1 MSFSRRELLKSL
13 GRAAVALPVL
23 PSLLPSSAQAQ
34 AATPPLRFVFLMNRN
49 GQMERNF
56 YPTVPGT
63 QVQPEIYSARLAD
76 LSGNVS
82 QVFGPAYDTLKT
94 KMTILRGLDLTSSTS
109 DHCRTSFLCASQPA
123 AGSGAEGDEPRF
135 GASVDWLIERS
146 SSFYASAPRL
156 RAMRFSVSPGRGFSF
171 SNVNGTPASLPYLA
185 TDQGLFNNV
194 FAGFTG
200 GGPVVVDPAAR
211 RSAVIDATL
220 ARFQLLQ
227 ANRRLSATD
236 KQRLQ
241 QHADH
246 LTGIKSGLMTTQPTM
261 CTPPSST
268 PFWRSGEP
276 LRKKY
281 ENVNDIIV
289 AAFTCDITRIASV
302 YIEDF
307 DDTNTDY
314 SYFHGLSH
322 ADEASDPG
330 ARTASA
336 NANRWIADRV
346 AHLINKL
353 DSTLDV
359 NGRPMLENTIV
370 VWGNEISNY
379 WHRGESMPTMI
390 AGGGGKFAMGLYLDY
405 RQRPFKHYANRGD
418 FPAVGRP
425 YTQLLCSLMRAAGLQ
440 SSEFEPYGQNGKFG
454 EFTQGTY
461 DNGEYTKYASTRT
474 DSLPVF
480 AL

>member
-1 MSFSRRELLKSL
+1 MNRRQLLKSL
-13 GRAAVALPVL
+13 GAAAAALPVL
-23 PSLLPSSAQAQ
+23 PSLLSSRAEAQAM
-34 AATPPLRFVFLMNRN
+34 TPPLRFVFLMNRN

-56 YPTVPGT
+56 YPTVTAT
-63 QVQPEIYSARLAD
+63 QVQPELFTARLPD
-76 LSGNVS
+76 ITGSIS
-82 QVFGPAYDTLKT
+82 QVFGPAWDGLKS
-94 KMTILRGLDLTSSTS
+94 KVSILRGLDIVASTT
-109 DHCRTSFLCASQPA
+109 DHCRTTFLCGSRPA
-123 AGSGAEGDEPRF
+123 AGDGQEGAGPRF
-135 GASVDWLIERS
+135 GASADWLIERS
-146 SSFYASAPRL
+146 AAFYPQVPRQ
-156 RAMRFSVSPGRGFSF
+156 RALRFSINPGRGFSF
-171 SNVNGTPASLPYLA
+171 ANTNGTPTSLPYIA

-200 GGPVVVDPAAR
+200 GGPPVVDPAAR

-220 ARFQLLQ
+220 QRFQLLQ
-227 ANRRLSATD
+227 AQRRLGGLD

-246 LTGIKSGLMTTQPTM
+246 LTGLKAGLTSTQPAM
-261 CTPPSST
+261 CTPPSSMQ
-268 PFWRSGEP
+268 FWSNGAQ
-276 LRKKY
+276 LRRKY

-314 SYFHGLSH
+314 SYFHGISH
-322 ADEASDPG
+322 ADEASDAG

-379 WHRGESMPTMI
+379 WHRTESLPTLV
-390 AGGGGKFAMGLYLDY
+390 AGGGAKVQLGTYFDY
-405 RQRPFKHYANRGD
+405 RQRPFKYYANRGD

-425 YTQLLCSLMRAAGLQ
+425 YTQFLCSLMRIAGLQ
-440 SSEFEPYGQNGKFG
+440 SSEFEPMGQNGKFG
-454 EFTQGTY
+454 EFTFGSY

-480 AL
+480 VL

>member
-1 MSFSRRELLKSL
+1 MNRRELLKSL
-13 GRAAVALPVL
+13 GAAAAALPVL
-23 PSLLPSSAQAQ
+23 PSLWSGRAEAQ

-56 YPTVPGT
+56 YPAITPT
-63 QVQPEIYSARLAD
+63 QVQPELFTARLAEI
-76 LSGNVS
+76 SGS
-82 QVFGPAYDTLKT
+82 ISPVFSTAYDGLKS
-94 KMTILRGLDLTSSTS
+94 KMSILRGLDIVSSTA
-109 DHCRTSFLCASQPA
+109 DHCRTTFLCGVRPA
-123 AGSGAEGDEPRF
+123 AAMGGEGDPPRF
-135 GASVDWLIERS
+135 GASIDWLLERS
-146 SSFYASAPRL
+146 TAFYAQAPRL
-156 RAMRFSVSPGRGFSF
+156 RAIRFSVNPGRGFSF
-171 SNVNGTPASLPYLA
+171 SNVNGAPASLPYLA
-185 TDQGLFNNV
+185 SDQGLFNNV

-200 GGPVVVDPAAR
+200 GGPPVVDPAAR
-211 RSAVIDATL
+211 RSAVIDASL
-220 ARFQLLQ
+220 ARFQALQ
-227 ANRRLSATD
+227 QNRRLGATD

-246 LTGIKSGLMTTQPTM
+246 LTGLKAGLMQTAPAM
-261 CTPPSST
+261 CTPPSGMS
-268 PFWRSGEP
+268 FWSSGQQ

-289 AAFTCDITRIASV
+289 SAFTCDITRIASV

-314 SYFHGLSH
+314 SYFHGISH
-322 ADEASDPG
+322 ADEATDAG
-330 ARTASA
+330 ARAQSA
-336 NANRWIADRV
+336 THNRWIADRV

-379 WHRGESMPTMI
+379 WHRGESLPTMV
-390 AGGGGKFAMGLYLDY
+390 AGGGAKLQLGTYFDY

-425 YTQLLCSLMRAAGLQ
+425 YTQFLCSLMRIAGLQ
-440 SSEFEPYGQNGKFG
+440 SSEFEPMGQNGKFG
-454 EFTQGTY
+454 EYTFGSY
-461 DNGEYTKYASTRT
+461 DAGEYTKYASTRT
-474 DSLPVF
+474 DNLPVF
-480 AL
+480 VL